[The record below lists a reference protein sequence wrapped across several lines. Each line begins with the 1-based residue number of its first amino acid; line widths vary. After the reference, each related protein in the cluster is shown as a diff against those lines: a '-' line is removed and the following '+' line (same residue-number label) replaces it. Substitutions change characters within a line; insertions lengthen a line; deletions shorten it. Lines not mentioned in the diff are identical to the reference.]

1 MSMLLNQEQR
11 LLRDSA
17 QDFLTARAPVS
28 ALRQLRDTRDS
39 QGYAPAL
46 WREVAEMGWT
56 AMVFPSAYGGLD
68 FGYKALGAVFEQT
81 GRTLAVLPLLSSVV
95 LGGGLL
101 AQAGSDAQRH
111 AWLPGVARGETLLA
125 LALEER
131 PRHDPAAVA
140 LEART
145 EGDQWVLDGEK
156 WFVLD
161 GHIAQR
167 LIVVAR
173 TSGVAGDRH
182 GLSLFLVDPA
192 SPGVSVERTIMVD
205 SRNAARVRFAHV
217 RCGPDALLGTCDEGF
232 APLDAVLDR
241 ARICVAAE
249 LLGVIR
255 EAFASTVAYLKERV
269 QFGVP
274 IGSFQALQHRAARLY
289 AEIELLD
296 SCVAAALASLDAT
309 GAADADADAAASSS
323 TPLLASLAKARASDL
338 GERVLNEAVQ
348 MHGGIGVTD
357 ELDLGLFLKRS
368 RALQQSFGDGAFHR
382 SRYAALRGF

>member
-11 LLRDSA
+11 LLRDTA
-17 QDFLTARAPVS
+17 QDFLAAKAPVS
-28 ALRQLRDTRDS
+28 ALRGLRDTRDPL
-39 QGYAPAL
+39 GYSPAL
-46 WREVAEMGWT
+46 WQEVAEMGWS
-56 AMVFPSAYGGLD
+56 AMVVPEAYGGLE
-68 FGYKALGAVFEQT
+68 FGYKALGAVFEQS
-81 GRTLAVLPLLSSVV
+81 GRTLAALPLLSSVV
-95 LGGGLL
+95 LGGGLI
-101 AQAGSDAQRH
+101 AEAGNAAQRD
-111 AWLPGVARGETLLA
+111 AWLPGIARGETLLA

-131 PRHDPAAVA
+131 PRHDPAALA
-140 LEART
+140 LHART
-145 EGDQWVLDGEK
+145 EGDDWVLDGEK

-161 GHIAQR
+161 GHIAHR

-173 TSGVAGDRH
+173 TSGASGERD

-192 SPGVSVERTIMVD
+192 SVGVTVERTLMVD
-205 SRNAARVRFAHV
+205 SRNAARVRFERV
-217 RCGPDALLGTCDEGF
+217 RCGADALLGICDAGF
-232 APLDAVLDR
+232 APLDTVLDR

-255 EAFASTVAYLKERV
+255 EAFARTVAYLKERV

-296 SCVAAALASLDAT
+296 SCVSAALESLDAP
-309 GAADADADAAASSS
+309 ASEEQGRS
-323 TPLLASLAKARASDL
+323 TPLLASLAKGRASDL

-357 ELDLGLFLKRS
+357 ELDLGLFLKRA
-368 RALQQSFGDGAFHR
+368 RTLQQTFGDGVFHR
-382 SRYAALRGF
+382 NRYAALRGF

>member
-1 MSMLLNQEQR
+1 MSMLLNHEQR
-11 LLRDSA
+11 LLRDTA
-17 QDFLTARAPVS
+17 QDFLAARAPVS
-28 ALRQLRDTRDS
+28 ALRQLRDTRDP

-56 AMVFPSAYGGLD
+56 AAVFPEAYGGLD
-68 FGYKALGAVFEQT
+68 FGYKALGAIFEQT
-81 GRTLAVLPLLSSVV
+81 GHTLTALPLLSSVV

-101 AQAGSDAQRH
+101 TEAGNDAQRDT
-111 AWLPGVARGETLLA
+111 WLPGVARGETLLA

-131 PRHDPAAVA
+131 PRHNPAAVA
-140 LEART
+140 LQART

-161 GHIAQR
+161 GHVAHR

-173 TSGVAGDRH
+173 TSGVAGDEH

-192 SPGVSVERTIMVD
+192 SPGVTIERTIMVD
-205 SRNAARVRFAHV
+205 SRNAARVRFAQV
-217 RCGPDALLGTCDEGF
+217 RCGADALLGACDQGF

-249 LLGVIR
+249 LLGVTR
-255 EAFASTVAYLKERV
+255 EAFARTVAYLKDRV

-274 IGSFQALQHRAARLY
+274 IGSFQALQHRVARLY

-296 SCVAAALASLDAT
+296 SCVAAALESLEATDDANAT
-309 GAADADADAAASSS
+309 ALGNS

-338 GERVLNEAVQ
+338 SERVLNEAVQ

-357 ELDLGLFLKRS
+357 ELELGLFLKRG
-368 RALQQSFGDGAFHR
+368 RALQQTFGDGVFHR
-382 SRYAALRGF
+382 SRYAALKDF

>member
-11 LLRDSA
+11 LLRDTA
-17 QDFLTARAPVS
+17 QDFLAARAPVS
-28 ALRQLRDTRDS
+28 ALRQLRDTRDH

-46 WREVAEMGWT
+46 WGEVAEMGWT
-56 AMVFPSAYGGLD
+56 AAVFPEAYGGLD

-81 GRTLAVLPLLSSVV
+81 GRTLAALPLLSSIV

-101 AQAGSDAQRH
+101 VAAGNETQRDT
-111 AWLPGVARGETLLA
+111 WLPGVARGETLLA

-131 PRHDPAAVA
+131 PRHDPTAVA
-140 LEART
+140 LQART
-145 EGDQWVLDGEK
+145 EGDHWVLDGEK

-161 GHIAQR
+161 GHIAHR

-173 TSGVAGDRH
+173 TSGVAGERH

-192 SPGVSVERTIMVD
+192 SPAVTVERTIMVD
-205 SRNAARVRFAHV
+205 SRNAARVRFDQVH
-217 RCGPDALLGTCDEGF
+217 CGADALLGTCDEGF

-255 EAFASTVAYLKERV
+255 EAFARTVAYLKDRV

-274 IGSFQALQHRAARLY
+274 IGSFQALQHRVARLY

-296 SCVAAALASLDAT
+296 SCVAAALESLESSD
-309 GAADADADAAASSS
+309 DADATSCGNS

-338 GERVLNEAVQ
+338 SERVLNEAVQ

-357 ELDLGLFLKRS
+357 ELELGLFLKRG
-368 RALQQSFGDGAFHR
+368 RALQQTFGDGVFHR
-382 SRYAALRGF
+382 SRYAALRDF

>member
-28 ALRQLRDTRDS
+28 ALRQLRDTRDP

-101 AQAGSDAQRH
+101 AEAGSDAQRD

-131 PRHDPAAVA
+131 PRHDPANVA
-140 LEART
+140 LRARK

-161 GHIAQR
+161 GHIAHR

-192 SPGVSVERTIMVD
+192 SPGVGVERTIMVD
-205 SRNAARVRFAHV
+205 SRNAARVRFAQV
-217 RCGPDALLGTCDEGF
+217 RCGADALLGACDEGF
-232 APLDAVLDR
+232 APLDAVLDS

-309 GAADADADAAASSS
+309 AADAADAAAGSS

-368 RALQQSFGDGAFHR
+368 RVLQQSFGDGAFHR

>member
-1 MSMLLNQEQR
+1 MSMLLNHEQR
-11 LLRDSA
+11 LLRDTA
-17 QDFLTARAPVS
+17 QDFLAARAPVS
-28 ALRQLRDTRDS
+28 ALRQLRDTRDP

-56 AMVFPSAYGGLD
+56 AMVLPSAYGGLD

-101 AQAGSDAQRH
+101 AEAGSDAQRD
-111 AWLPGVARGETLLA
+111 AWLPRVASGETLLA

-140 LEART
+140 LQARK

-161 GHIAQR
+161 GHIAHQ

-192 SPGVSVERTIMVD
+192 SPGVGVERTIMVD
-205 SRNAARVRFAHV
+205 SRNAARVRFTQV
-217 RCGPDALLGTCDEGF
+217 RCDANALLGTCDEGF

-255 EAFASTVAYLKERV
+255 ETFASTVGYLKQRV

-289 AEIELLD
+289 AGIELLD
-296 SCVAAALASLDAT
+296 SCVAAALASLDET
-309 GAADADADAAASSS
+309 AADAADAAAGSS
-323 TPLLASLAKARASDL
+323 TALLASLAKARASDL
-338 GERVLNEAVQ
+338 GERMLNEAVQ

-368 RALQQSFGDGAFHR
+368 RVLQQSFGDGAFHR

>member
-11 LLRDSA
+11 LLRDTA
-17 QDFLTARAPVS
+17 QDFLAARAPVS
-28 ALRQLRDTRDS
+28 ALRQLRDTRDR

-56 AMVFPSAYGGLD
+56 AAVFPEAYGGLD

-81 GRTLAVLPLLSSVV
+81 GRTLAALPLLSSIV

-101 AQAGSDAQRH
+101 VAAGNDAQRDT
-111 AWLPGVARGETLLA
+111 WLPGVARGETLLA

-131 PRHDPAAVA
+131 PRHNPTAVA
-140 LEART
+140 LHART
-145 EGDQWVLDGEK
+145 EGDHWVLDGEK

-161 GHIAQR
+161 GHIADR

-192 SPGVSVERTIMVD
+192 SAGVIVERTIMVD
-205 SRNAARVRFAHV
+205 SRNAARVRFDRV
-217 RCGPDALLGTCDEGF
+217 RCGADALLGTCDEGF

-255 EAFASTVAYLKERV
+255 EAFARTVAYLKDRV
-269 QFGVP
+269 QFGVQ
-274 IGSFQALQHRAARLY
+274 IGSFQALQHRVARLY

-296 SCVAAALASLDAT
+296 SCVAAALESLESSDDANAT
-309 GAADADADAAASSS
+309 ARGNS

-338 GERVLNEAVQ
+338 SERVLNEAVQ

-357 ELDLGLFLKRS
+357 ELELGLFLKRG
-368 RALQQSFGDGAFHR
+368 RALQQTFGDGVFHR
-382 SRYAALRGF
+382 SRYAALRDF